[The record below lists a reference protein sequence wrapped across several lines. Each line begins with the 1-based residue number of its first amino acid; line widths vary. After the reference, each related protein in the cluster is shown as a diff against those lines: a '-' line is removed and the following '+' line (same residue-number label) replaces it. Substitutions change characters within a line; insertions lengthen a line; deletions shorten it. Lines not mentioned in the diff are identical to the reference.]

1 MFKGAALETLL
12 LVLEDD
18 VLLFR
23 LKGFLW
29 LLLTALFSDE
39 VAETLEPALALV
51 LVLEVAWGGGID
63 DDDPS
68 GKGLEA
74 SKEGD
79 LMEEERA
86 ERERAG
92 QDSAAP
98 MTGPTSEELLEEGMF
113 QTGGGF
119 LSALS

>member
-51 LVLEVAWGGGID
+51 LVLEVACNIYGWIMSK
-63 DDDPS
+63 S
-68 GKGLEA
+68 GY
-74 SKEGD
+74 
-79 LMEEERA
+79 MY
-86 ERERAG
+86 
-92 QDSAAP
+92 
-98 MTGPTSEELLEEGMF
+98 LL
-113 QTGGGF
+113 
-119 LSALS
+119 